1 MHPVGFQPAVP
12 ASERPQ
18 IDALDRAAAGIR
30 LQRLV
35 LLKYP
40 RFSRPFVF

>member
-1 MHPVGFQPAVP
+1 MHPVGFQPTIP

-18 IDALDRAAAGIR
+18 IDALDLAATGIR

-40 RFSRPFVF
+40 RFSRPLVF